1 VQLPGTTAA
10 GTLGNEITDWLRR
23 SDDATEVTFT
33 RADGRIATVNA
44 TEVKIAGE
52 REIDAI
58 VTRIVNFLS
67 SP

>member
-1 VQLPGTTAA
+1 VRAALDGDERQVLDQPGQP
-10 GTLGNEITDWLRR
+10 GGRVR
-23 SDDATEVTFT
+23 VGQ
-33 RADGRIATVNA
+33 DGRIATVNA